1 MKKKKKSASR
11 FYNDSFAKIGGFTEI
26 RRERGDE
33 LTEFPSNSI
42 EGDDGIDDKNSDAKA
57 DDESLMSPN
66 GRRRG
71 PRTTIKPKQLDVLKK
86 AFEESPKPSRM
97 LREQLAKD
105 TDLPMR
111 VIQVKT
117 FSYLM
122 RRL

>member
-1 MKKKKKSASR
+1 MKKKSASR
-11 FYNDSFAKIGGFTEI
+11 FYNESFAEIGGFTEI

-33 LTEFPSNSI
+33 LTEFPSNLI
-42 EGDDGIDDKNSDAKA
+42 EGDEGIDDKSLDAKA

>member
-1 MKKKKKSASR
+1 MN
-11 FYNDSFAKIGGFTEI
+11 FFAKIGGFTEI
-26 RRERGDE
+26 RPERGDE

-42 EGDDGIDDKNSDAKA
+42 EGDEGIDDKSLDAKV

-111 VIQVKT
+111 VIQVKP
-117 FSYLM
+117 FSYM
-122 RRL
+122 MARL